1 MDTGNSPSDYTWEIT
16 EINGIDADWNE
27 FVLRGLMGDE

>member
-1 MDTGNSPSDYTWEIT
+1 METGNSPSEYTYEIVQ
-16 EINGIDADWNE
+16 INGVDIDWNE